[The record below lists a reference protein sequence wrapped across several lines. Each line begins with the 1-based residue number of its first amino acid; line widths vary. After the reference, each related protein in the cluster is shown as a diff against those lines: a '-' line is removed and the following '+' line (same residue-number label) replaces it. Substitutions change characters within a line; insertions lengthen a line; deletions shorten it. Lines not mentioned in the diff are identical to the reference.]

1 MDTVLDRLERSIEE
15 NIELENDLGMDVE
28 SLGIKEL
35 QNRYELFDN
44 IKNEAFRLDNE
55 HELTEKQK
63 ERIDKIT
70 DTAYDKA
77 NQYNLIAERKR
88 QEYLEL
94 GKRRIELNK
103 QIKRLQDAIEKD
115 SNIVNVQV
123 KEGYEK
129 PESLAKLQEE
139 ARKRIEENKH
149 SLDGLVSE
157 KLILYKNERSSIWR
171 KT

>member
-63 ERIDKIT
+63 ERIDKIKEEFEIK
-70 DTAYDKA
+70 DKIDIQSSQKLA
-77 NQYNLIAERKR
+77 SFLW
-88 QEYLEL
+88 
-94 GKRRIELNK
+94 
-103 QIKRLQDAIEKD
+103 EKFGT
-115 SNIVNVQV
+115 SVSFESKNIIYYGAPGTGYV
-123 KEGYEK
+123 K
-129 PESLAKLQEE
+129 
-139 ARKRIEENKH
+139 
-149 SLDGLVSE
+149 
-157 KLILYKNERSSIWR
+157 
-171 KT
+171 